1 MAHDII
7 DNRDLKLIDELA
19 ARFPSSDKAKFAVG
33 YFFLSGLEPL
43 ADTLYNLSEL
53 RLLIGNTTNKETIE
67 QISEGYRRLEPVQ
80 DTIEA

>member
-33 YFFLSGLEPL
+33 YFFLSGL
-43 ADTLYNLSEL
+43 D
-53 RLLIGNTTNKETIE
+53 IG
-67 QISEGYRRLEPVQ
+67 R
-80 DTIEA
+80 